1 MYTLNVNGQE
11 VTTEKKQS
19 LLRFLRDGLHLTS
32 VKDGC
37 SQGACGACTVI
48 IDGETVKACV
58 PTTDMLEGKKIITT
72 EGLSQWE
79 AKVFTYAY
87 GEAGAVQC
95 GFCIPGMVM
104 CTKALLDKDLSPTEE
119 EIRYALR
126 NNYCRCTGYVKIIAA
141 VRLAAKI
148 LREGIIPEKTG
159 DDWKIG
165 SRVNRLDVEEKVLGY
180 GKYPDD
186 FYLEGM
192 CYGSAFRSRYPRARV
207 LSIDASAAK
216 ELPGVVAVL
225 TAEDIP
231 GQNKIGHL
239 KHDQYTMIPIGG
251 LTHYLGD
258 AVALVAAED
267 RDTLEKAKKLIKVEY
282 EELPPVR
289 SIEEA
294 KAKDAPRVF
303 DEEESNVQAYK
314 HVSRGNAQEAIE
326 KAEHVISRHFETPW
340 TEHAFLEPECAVAYM
355 EEDGHVMVISTDQ
368 SAYCTAHEC
377 SLLLGTDKVRAQ
389 NALVGGGFGGKEDMT
404 VQHHAALLAYLTGR
418 PVKVA
423 LTRAESLLVHPKRH
437 HFVMD
442 FTMGC
447 DKEGRI
453 LGVKA
458 KVASDTGAFASLGGP
473 VLERACTHAA
483 GPYAYENFEI
493 QGTAYYTNNPP
504 AGAFRGFGVTQT
516 CFATETLLN
525 MMADKVGITP
535 WEIRYRNAIRPGGV
549 LPNGQIVDGSTG
561 LVETLEA
568 VKEDYD
574 AAVAAGNPVGIAC
587 AMKNAG
593 VGVGIPDW
601 GRVRLI
607 VESDEK
613 LHIYTGASCIGQGL
627 GTVLVQMIVTNTDL
641 KRDEIVYERSNTWI
655 APDSGTTSG
664 SRQTLVTGEACRR
677 ACEKLMEAKKD
688 GTSLKGLVGQEFY
701 GEYLAKTDPL
711 GADVPNPVSHVA
723 YGYATQMC
731 ILDPKTRK
739 IEKLVAAHDVGKAV
753 NPLSC
758 EGQIEGGVVMS
769 MGYALREKYPIDDN
783 CRPIEKYGALGLF
796 RAHEIPEIKSI
807 VIDKPGLDVA
817 CGAIGI
823 GEITAI
829 PTAPA
834 IADAY
839 FRLDGER
846 GFKLPVANTPYG
858 KKPSRR
864 AAAVACKGG
873 CPTGAGKVCKYGC
886 AGCGSCVEACK
897 SDAITFNENGRAV
910 VDEEKCRACGKCV
923 KACPQGIIHIHDRE
937 NYIVVKCSN
946 KDKGKEAKAACTS
959 SCIGCGVCEKICTAE
974 AVKVVDNCA
983 VIQEEACLSCGM
995 CAVKCPR
1002 HVLEDKRGILT

>member
-1 MYTLNVNGQE
+1 MYTFVVNGKA
-11 VTTEKKQS
+11 VTTDKKQS
-19 LLRFLRDGLHLTS
+19 LLRFLRDELHLTS

-48 IDGETVKACV
+48 IDGAACKACV
-58 PTTDMLEGKKIITT
+58 PTTDRLVGKNILTV
-72 EGLSQWE
+72 EGLSEWE
-79 AKVFTYAY
+79 SKVFTFAY

-104 CTKALLDKDLSPTEE
+104 CTKALLDMNPDPTED

-141 VRLAAKI
+141 VKLSARI
-148 LREGIIPEKTG
+148 LREGVIPEKCS

-165 SRVNRLDVEEKVLGY
+165 SRVHRLDVEEKVLGY

-186 FYLEGM
+186 FYMEDM
-192 CYGSAFRSRYPRARV
+192 CYGSALRSKYPRARV
-207 LSIDASAAK
+207 LSIDTAK
-216 ELPGVVAVL
+216 AKALPGVITVL

-231 GQNKIGHL
+231 GENKIGHL
-239 KHDQYTMIPIGG
+239 KHDQYTMIPVGG

-267 RDTLEKAKKLIKVEY
+267 METVEKAKKLIKVEY
-282 EELPPVR
+282 EILPAVHNM
-289 SIEEA
+289 EEA
-294 KAKDAPRVF
+294 AAEGAPKVF

-314 HVSRGNAQEAIE
+314 HVSRGNAAEAIRNA
-326 KAEHVISRHFETPW
+326 KHVISHHFETPW
-340 TEHAFLEPECAVAYM
+340 TEHAFLEPECAVAYIDKD
-355 EEDGHVMVISTDQ
+355 EDVMVISTDQ
-368 SAYCTAHEC
+368 DAYCTYREC
-377 SLLLGTDKVRAQ
+377 SLMLGTDKVKAE

-404 VQHHAALLAYLTGR
+404 VQHHAALLAYHIRR
-418 PVKVA
+418 PVKVR
-423 LTRAESLLVHPKRH
+423 LTRAESLLIHPKRH

-447 DKEGRI
+447 DENGKI
-453 LGVKA
+453 MGVKA

-493 QGTAYYTNNPP
+493 EGTAYYTNNPP

-525 MMADKVGITP
+525 MMADEIGITP

-549 LPNGQIVDGSTG
+549 LPNGQIVDESTG

-568 VKEDYD
+568 VKEEYD
-574 AAVAAGNPVGIAC
+574 SARAAGKPVGLAC

-593 VGVGIPDW
+593 VGVGIPDT
-601 GRVRLI
+601 GRVKLI
-607 VESDEK
+607 IKEDGK
-613 LHIYTGASCIGQGL
+613 LHIFAGASCIGQGL
-627 GTVLVQMIVTNTDL
+627 GTVLVQMIVSNTDL
-641 KRDEIVYERSNTWI
+641 KREDIVYERSNTWI

-664 SRQTLVTGEACRR
+664 SRQTLITGEACRR
-677 ACEKLMEAKKD
+677 ACEKMMEAKGSRPLTD
-688 GTSLKGLVGQEFY
+688 LAGQEFY

-731 ILDPKTRK
+731 ILDSKTKK
-739 IEKLVAAHDVGKAV
+739 IEKIVAAHDVGKAV

-769 MGYALREKYPIDDN
+769 MGYALREKYPIDEN
-783 CRPIEKYGALGLF
+783 CKPVEKYGALGLF
-796 RAHEIPEIKSI
+796 RAHEIPEIEAI
-807 VIDKPGLDVA
+807 VIDKPGLKVA

-823 GEITAI
+823 GEITSI

-834 IADAY
+834 ITDAY
-839 FRLDGER
+839 YRLDGER
-846 GFKLPVANTPYG
+846 RYSLPISGTPY
-858 KKPSRR
+858 K
-864 AAAVACKGG
+864 
-873 CPTGAGKVCKYGC
+873 
-886 AGCGSCVEACK
+886 
-897 SDAITFNENGRAV
+897 
-910 VDEEKCRACGKCV
+910 
-923 KACPQGIIHIHDRE
+923 RE
-937 NYIVVKCSN
+937 
-946 KDKGKEAKAACTS
+946 G
-959 SCIGCGVCEKICTAE
+959 
-974 AVKVVDNCA
+974 
-983 VIQEEACLSCGM
+983 
-995 CAVKCPR
+995 
-1002 HVLEDKRGILT
+1002 